1 MEKIYGY
8 KEKDVIGLAKYL
20 SERKNKSLTEMFESY
35 GLMIGKAK
43 GTVRNMYYALARYCN
58 EHPEFCAEYLGGKPI
73 NVGKIVEFD
82 KTEERE
88 LVKKILLAKKEG
100 KSARSIITELAG
112 GDMKTALRYQNK
124 FRNAVRNNTR
134 LVAEIISEIRSD
146 DVNNQP
152 AAADMRDVERTGRII
167 PDAQFKKLRNEID
180 NLVGRISLKLRREN
194 AYLKD
199 RINSLELENMRL
211 NNMLFGG
218 SGAVSVMH
226 RIKAGKDKKLV
237 N

>member
-1 MEKIYGY
+1 MDKIYGY
-8 KEKDVIGLAKYL
+8 KEKDVIGLAKYV
-20 SERKNKSLTEMFESY
+20 SERKNKSLTEVFSSY

-43 GTVRNMYYALARYCN
+43 GTVRNMYYALARYSN

-73 NVGKIVEFD
+73 KVGKIVEFD
-82 KTEERE
+82 KTEERD
-88 LVKKILLAKKEG
+88 LVKKILLARKDG
-100 KSARSIITELAG
+100 KSARSVITELAG

-124 FRNAVRNNTR
+124 FRNAVKNNTR
-134 LVAEIISEIRSD
+134 LIAEIISEIRSD
-146 DVNNQP
+146 DAQSRPLNTG
-152 AAADMRDVERTGRII
+152 MREISGTDRII
-167 PDAQFKKLRNEID
+167 PDSQFKRLRNEID
-180 NLVGRISLKLRREN
+180 NLVGKISLKLRREN

-199 RINSLELENMRL
+199 RVNSLELENMRL

-218 SGAVSVMH
+218 SGAVGVMH